1 MCERHHICDKDYI
14 WNPTTCICE
23 NRKYLAS
30 IKGDSMIKCY
40 EIIKETFPDNFNEKK
55 QHVECQISIFY
66 IHF

>member
-30 IKGDSMIKCY
+30 IKGDSMIKCD
-40 EIIKETFPDNFNEKK
+40 EIIKETFPDNFNEK
-55 QHVECQISIFY
+55 SSM
-66 IHF
+66 